1 MTLVNLYEYI
11 KQYALTIPIVKSYY
25 NTSVYECWNNQE
37 VKYGSVV
44 FAVKSV
50 REQNSIA
57 KFDCV
62 LYYGDRLNENK
73 SNRDSIQS
81 DAIGVINNIVNR
93 LNCSNNIEYVTY
105 PVQSTIFEQKFADEL
120 AGAYANLTIDLQSTG
135 DCCDYNLL
143 ADYYTKGEVDEKI
156 DGIVAGEIDMSD
168 YYTKAQID
176 KKLDDIEIGDIDL
189 TNYYTKQQID
199 NKGYLTSIPS
209 QYVTESELEAKK
221 YLTAI
226 PSQYVTES
234 ELEAKKYL
242 TSIPSEY
249 VTETELEQRLETVDV
264 DLTGYATEQWVE
276 GKGYLNTAE
285 VDRKI
290 QDAVLKDVNLS
301 DYYTKQQIDNKG
313 FITSIP
319 SEYVTESELE
329 SKGYLTT
336 IPTEYVTESELEQ
349 RLDGI
354 EVNVDLDDYYTK
366 EQIDGKGYVTNAE
379 LVTKDYASKEYVR
392 EEVSKVDLSD
402 YYTKGQSDSKYQ
414 PKGNYLT
421 SIPAEYVT
429 ESELESKGY
438 LTSIPSQYVTETEL
452 NGKNYATKTELSGK
466 QNQLVSGSNIKTI
479 NGQSILGSGDI
490 EIQGGSGGSVD
501 LDGYA
506 TEQWVEEQGYLT
518 SIPSQYVTETELE
531 TRLENVE
538 VDLTNYYTKEQVDAL
553 VGAVNQVLNSLI
565 NDIDTEALELQLNDI
580 LNKA

>member
-1 MTLVNLYEYI
+1 M
-11 KQYALTIPIVKSYY
+11 
-25 NTSVYECWNNQE
+25 
-37 VKYGSVV
+37 
-44 FAVKSV
+44 
-50 REQNSIA
+50 
-57 KFDCV
+57 
-62 LYYGDRLNENK
+62 
-73 SNRDSIQS
+73 
-81 DAIGVINNIVNR
+81 
-93 LNCSNNIEYVTY
+93 
-105 PVQSTIFEQKFADEL
+105 
-120 AGAYANLTIDLQSTG
+120 
-135 DCCDYNLL
+135 
-143 ADYYTKGEVDEKI
+143 
-156 DGIVAGEIDMSD
+156 
-168 YYTKAQID
+168 
-176 KKLDDIEIGDIDL
+176 
-189 TNYYTKQQID
+189 
-199 NKGYLTSIPS
+199 TSIPS

-366 EQIDGKGYVTNAE
+366 QQIDGKGYVTSAE

-429 ESELESKGY
+429 E
-438 LTSIPSQYVTETEL
+438 TEL
-452 NGKNYATKTELSGK
+452 SGKNYATKTELSGK
-466 QNQLVSGSNIKTI
+466 QNQLVSGTNIKTI

-501 LDGYA
+501 LD
-506 TEQWVEEQGYLT
+506 
-518 SIPSQYVTETELE
+518 
-531 TRLENVE
+531 
-538 VDLTNYYTKEQVDAL
+538 DYYTKEQIDAMI
-553 VGAVNQVLNSLI
+553 GAVNQILGSLI